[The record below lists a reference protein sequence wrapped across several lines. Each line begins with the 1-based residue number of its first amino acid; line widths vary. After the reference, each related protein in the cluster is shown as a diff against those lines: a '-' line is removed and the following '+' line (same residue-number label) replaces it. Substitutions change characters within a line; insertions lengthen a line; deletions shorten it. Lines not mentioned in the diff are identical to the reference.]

1 MWYDLQEINF
11 LGCRAKGQ
19 YGKGTSRKRTYSEHT
34 GKGNNGGKDKIPLSG
49 RFHQKKFCKNMMTCM
64 EFEWFLCVIVVY
76 CYCFHHF
83 ISSSSS
89 NTLFHHF
96 ILISSSSSKLFYLHS
111 KCCHFPSP
119 SSKSSFPPL
128 PSPLPLRGCSEQHR
142 TTNNQSNH
150 KMKTRN

>member
-1 MWYDLQEINF
+1 MRARKKQEGHMWYDLQEINF

-111 KCCHFPSP
+111 KLPPFLVSPPPSP
-119 SSKSSFPPL
+119 FFL
-128 PSPLPLRGCSEQHR
+128 LRGCSH
-142 TTNNQSNH
+142 H
-150 KMKTRN
+150 HH

>member
-19 YGKGTSRKRTYSEHT
+19 YGKGTSRKGTYSEHT

-89 NTLFHHF
+89 SNTLFHHF

-111 KCCHFPSP
+111 KLPPFLVSPPPSP
-119 SSKSSFPPL
+119 FFL
-128 PSPLPLRGCSEQHR
+128 LRGCSH
-142 TTNNQSNH
+142 H
-150 KMKTRN
+150 HH